1 MVIETA
7 GDAKQ
12 DDDGPHLGLDD
23 SSDYFFKSSVLPFSV
38 VAHPVEDVPAVSHQ
52 TVKDTPGKKN
62 KNTEKKRPGR
72 QSIGGSGRKK
82 KKEEEKD
89 SEARNV
95 EDKTVLTVSQDC
107 KLDQQIE
114 AKAIRFLDLNDKEL
128 EVHEYAK
135 CNPVNL
141 LSVRFQFA
149 LPLFC
154 SHIILYWQSIAEEK
168 VRTTNDQRVQAT
180 KAQIEQR
187 LKSNQTIEK
196 FPLTLN
202 IVTFCLLFPRLS
214 STNC

>member
-1 MVIETA
+1 MVTETA

-38 VAHPVEDVPAVSHQ
+38 VAHPVEDVPV
-52 TVKDTPGKKN
+52 VKDTPGKKK
-62 KNTEKKRPGR
+62 KNTETR

-107 KLDQQIE
+107 ELDQQIE